1 MTTYIVKA
9 GDTLYKIA
17 RSNGLTLQELLE
29 INPSIR
35 NPNFI
40 QVGDIINIP
49 TGTGTTTGID
59 PDDVDVVARTI
70 MGEAR
75 GESDQGKIAV
85 GWVIANRVVAGKW
98 YSGSVFEVCR
108 KPYQFSCWNVGDPN
122 LSIITRAKAGDP
134 VFDSCIEVAQKV
146 LSQSVGDP
154 TGKATH
160 YYANYISQPA
170 WAKSPAMFTTQIGV
184 HLFYNNVS

>member
-1 MTTYIVKA
+1 MTTYTVKA

-49 TGTGTTTGID
+49 IGTGTTTGID
-59 PDDVDVVARTI
+59 PDDVDVMARTI

-85 GWVIANRVVAGKW
+85 GWVIVNRVKARKW
-98 YSGSVFEVCR
+98 YSGSIFEVCR

-122 LSIITRAKAGDP
+122 LSIITRAKAGDSI
-134 VFDSCIEVAQKV
+134 FDSCVDVAQKV

-154 TGKATH
+154 AGKATH

-170 WAKSPAMFTTQIGV
+170 WAKPPAVFTTQIGV
-184 HLFYNNVS
+184 HLFYKNVN